1 MILGLLLGLLWFG
14 VFFGCHLAVI
24 RFADAADK
32 PRINQCLFLGGAVA
46 LAVTIPPF
54 ASLAGQSDLY
64 HGGWWM
70 AAIWGELTYCGLF
83 CLYMPFY
90 YTVMASL
97 SVRTIVLLLHE
108 PRNSLPIAKVRER
121 FASHALV
128 SGRLAAMAKNGFL
141 IVRAGDSYA
150 LARKGRL
157 VAVLFSRLK
166 TLWRLGAGG

>member
-1 MILGLLLGLLWFG
+1 MILGLLLGLSWFA

-24 RFADAADK
+24 QFANPADR
-32 PRINQCLFLGGAVA
+32 PRINQRLFLGGAVA

-54 ASLAGQSDLY
+54 ASLTGESELY

-70 AAIWGELTYCGLF
+70 AAVWGELAYVALF

-108 PRNSLPIAKVRER
+108 PEKSLPIVRLRQR

-128 SGRLAAMAKNGFL
+128 RGRLAVMAKNGFL
-141 IVRAGDSYA
+141 IARAGDTYA
-150 LARKGRL
+150 LAQKGRS
-157 VAVLFSRLK
+157 VAVLFLRLK
-166 TLWRLGAGG
+166 TFWNLGAGG